1 MHILKYRY
9 LYFILPGILLVAS
22 LVAIFTLGLKPGVDL
37 QGGSLLEISYEAE
50 RPTVEAAD
58 EALRALDFGE
68 IRVQPSGDE
77 GFLIRSREL
86 TLEEKGRVI
95 EALSFGQTVTE
106 ERFTTI
112 GATIGDELR
121 AKGGVAIFFVSLAVL
136 LYIAFVFRN
145 VKSEDGTE
153 HEDGV
158 PSWKYG
164 AVAIFTL
171 IHDILIPTGLFAVL
185 GAIRGAE
192 VDALFIVA
200 ILTILGISINDT
212 IVVFDRIRENVRRN
226 KETKGNE
233 SFEHIVG
240 RSMDETTSRSL
251 NTSLTVV
258 IALVILYILGP
269 ELTRNMALTL
279 MVGMIAGTY
288 SSLFLASPLLV
299 ELEKWQRKKVANN
312 GYAAADSKSQK

>member
-9 LYFILPGILLVAS
+9 LYFILPAVLVLAS
-22 LVAIFTLGLKPGVDL
+22 IVAIATLGLKPGVDL
-37 QGGSLLEISYEAE
+37 QGGSLLEVSYSEE
-50 RPTVEAAD
+50 RPEVEAVNTALAD
-58 EALRALDFGE
+58 LSLGE
-68 IRVQPSGDE
+68 IRVQPAGE
-77 GFLIRSREL
+77 NGFLMRSREL
-86 TLEEKGRVI
+86 NDEEKDRVI
-95 EALSFGQTVTE
+95 DAIAFEKTVTE
-106 ERFTTI
+106 ERYTTI

-121 AKGGVAIFFVSLAVL
+121 AKGWVAIFFVSLTVL

-145 VKSEDGTE
+145 VRGADETQTG
-153 HEDGV
+153 GV

-164 AVAIFTL
+164 FVAILTL
-171 IHDILIPTGLFAVL
+171 LHDIIIPAGLFAVL
-185 GAIRGAE
+185 GMTRGAE
-192 VDALFIVA
+192 VDSLFIVA

-212 IVVFDRIRENVRRN
+212 IVVFDRIRENLRRN
-226 KETKGNE
+226 AEGGKKEP
-233 SFEHIVG
+233 FEQVVG

-258 IALVILYILGP
+258 IALIILYIVGP

-299 ELEKWQRKKVANN
+299 ELGKWQGSKKR
-312 GYAAADSKSQK
+312 SS